1 MRNTVSEFE
10 TEVQMS
16 QNGNEP
22 MIEAQGLCKYYG
34 PFAAIQDVSFSIPSG
49 QVTAFLGP
57 NGAGK
62 STTMK
67 VLTGF
72 LSASAGT
79 AKIGGFDVY
88 KDRLSAVRLI
98 GYLPENGPLYLE
110 MTPSSLLRY
119 LGTAR
124 GMDSATLKR
133 RLDFV
138 ADKCA
143 LAGVWGKAI
152 GKLSRG
158 FRQRVGMA
166 QALLHD
172 PQVLI
177 LDEPTSGL
185 DPNQLHDVRT
195 LIRSLGETKT
205 ILLSTHILQEVKAVA
220 SRVILI
226 NDGRVVLDGDI
237 ADMEGQQHDMDAR
250 FRQLTA
256 AETS

>member
-1 MRNTVSEFE
+1 
-10 TEVQMS
+10 
-16 QNGNEP
+16 
-22 MIEAQGLCKYYG
+22 MIEANGLCKYYG
-34 PFAAIQDVSFSIPSG
+34 PFAAIKDVSFVIPRG
-49 QVTAFLGP
+49 QVAAFLGP

-72 LSASAGT
+72 LSATEGT

-88 KDRLSAVRLI
+88 TDRIEAVKLI

-110 MTPSSLLRY
+110 MTPASLLRY
-119 LGTAR
+119 LGEAR
-124 GMDSATLKR
+124 GLDAATLSK
-133 RLDFV
+133 RLDYV
-138 ADKCA
+138 AEKCS
-143 LAGVWGKAI
+143 LKGVWGKAI
-152 GKLSRG
+152 SKLSRG

-185 DPNQLHDVRT
+185 DPNQVHDVRE
-195 LIRSLGETKT
+195 LIRSLGQTKT
-205 ILLSTHILQEVKAVA
+205 ILLSTHILQEVRAVA

-226 NDGRVVLDGDI
+226 HEGQIVLDGTL
-237 ADMEGQQHDMDAR
+237 AEMEGPEHDMDR
-250 FRQLTA
+250 QFRQLTCGVSA
-256 AETS
+256 